1 MAAIW
6 QHWPAPCRQHKSLRC
21 HVPLV
26 HHQEVKE
33 YNQSAG
39 QVVEVVRTV
48 TVLKKYGFSYKFL
61 FLRKGKTNYEAP
73 KKYLQ

>member
-1 MAAIW
+1 
-6 QHWPAPCRQHKSLRC
+6 
-21 HVPLV
+21 VPLV

-48 TVLKKYGFSYKFL
+48 PVLRKKNGLTLKVSL
-61 FLRKGKTNYEAP
+61 FLRKGNTKYVKIPPIRKEPEIFKTYCL
-73 KKYLQ
+73 KKCI